1 MKTVTLKI
9 QDDYYFDKI
18 ISFLEILPKK
28 AVKIEKQE
36 EEKKLKEIEKSIIC
50 SFDDIEQGRTK
61 KIRTVV

>member
-9 QDDYYFDKI
+9 QDDYFDKI

-36 EEKKLKEIEKSIIC
+36 EEKKLKEIEKSIKT
-50 SFDDIEQGRTK
+50 FEETLEVFVEYDIHFLN
-61 KIRTVV
+61 

>member
-9 QDDYYFDKI
+9 QDDYFDKI
-18 ISFLEILPKK
+18 ISFLEILPKE

-50 SFDDIEQGRTK
+50 SLRKSAEAHSSTFP
-61 KIRTVV
+61 